1 MSVESVPV
9 EPEQIADRLARA
21 QVLLLTTHIH
31 PDGDGL
37 GAMLALAGGAR
48 RAGKTPHLLL
58 PDGVPDRYEFLAGDT
73 PMAGLEE
80 AQALAEKA
88 DAILVLDTHAQAQ
101 LEGLWE
107 ILNARQEKVIV
118 VDHHPTGALP
128 AAMNWVDTSASAVGV
143 QTLELLERL
152 GWPLG
157 QEEYLA
163 LAAAITSD
171 TGWLRFENT
180 DARTLRAMSR
190 LVEAGV
196 APDKLYARLYQQDR
210 PERLALLA
218 RAVASLELFEDQ
230 RIAVMQI
237 LQEDFRR
244 TGARE
249 DETEN
254 LVNQSLQIPSVQIA
268 IMLVEQAQRVRV
280 NLRSRGLVDVSRIAG
295 KFGGGG
301 HARAAGLR
309 SDLPLAA
316 LRNKLIH
323 AAREALSA

>member
-1 MSVESVPV
+1 MSVESAPV
-9 EPEQIADRLARA
+9 ELERIADRLAQA

-48 RAGKTPHLLL
+48 RVGKTPHLLL
-58 PDGVPDRYEFLAGDT
+58 PDGVPDRYEFLAEGN
-73 PMAGLEE
+73 PIVGLEE

-88 DAILVLDTHAQAQ
+88 DVILVLDTHAQAQ

-107 ILNARQEKVIV
+107 ILISRQEKVIV
-118 VDHHPTGALP
+118 IDHHPTGAPLGTLG
-128 AAMNWVDTSASAVGV
+128 WVDTSASAVGV
-143 QTLELLERL
+143 QALELLEAL

-157 QEEYLA
+157 QEEYQA

-218 RAVASLELFEDQ
+218 RAVGSLELYDDQ

-249 DETEN
+249 EETEN
-254 LVNQSLQIPSVQIA
+254 LVNQSLQIPSVQVA

-280 NLRSRGLVDVSRIAG
+280 NLRSRGQVDVSHIARS
-295 KFGGGG
+295 FGGGG

-309 SDLPLAA
+309 SDLPLGA
-316 LRNKLIH
+316 LRDKLIQ
-323 AAREALSA
+323 AAREALGA